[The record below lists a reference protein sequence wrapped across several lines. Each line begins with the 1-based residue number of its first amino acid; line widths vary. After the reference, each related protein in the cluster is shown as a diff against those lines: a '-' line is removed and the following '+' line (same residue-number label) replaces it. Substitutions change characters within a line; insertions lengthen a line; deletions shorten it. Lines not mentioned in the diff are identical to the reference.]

1 MNKVKTN
8 MKRGITLIEITF
20 AIIIIAIIAGI
31 TIPKILENA
40 AKTEMKVV
48 VSNDAKSIYDSLI
61 DWKSTNLDAKQNGF
75 KNINTT
81 AIKFI
86 IPESMEVNS
95 QNISSA
101 GLKVPGS
108 SSSGVIYKI
117 SNINSTKSFVFEIDT
132 SNGRNNLDWSD
143 NYVGNIK
150 EVFKNTFSQLGAT
163 VTDGSSTN
171 TKPVLTC
178 KGNTTC
184 VKIEFK
190 Y

>member
-1 MNKVKTN
+1 MNKKHTN
-8 MKRGITLIEITF
+8 MKKGITLIEITF
-20 AIIIIAIIAGI
+20 AIIIIAIIASI

-61 DWKSTNLDAKQNGF
+61 DWKSTNSDAKANGF

-86 IPESMEVNS
+86 IPESMVVNS

-101 GLKVPGS
+101 GLKIAGTS
-108 SSSGVIYKI
+108 STGVIYKI
-117 SNINSTKSFVFEIDT
+117 SNINATKSFVVEIDT
-132 SNGRNNLDWSD
+132 TNGQKDLTWSD
-143 NYVGNIK
+143 NYVGNII
-150 EVFKNTFSQLGAT
+150 EVFKNTFSQLGAI
-163 VTDGSSTN
+163 VTDTDSSN
-171 TKPVLTC
+171 SSPALDC
-178 KGNTTC
+178 NGNTTC
-184 VKIEFK
+184 ITIEFK